1 MAIAISNLN
10 SATSM
15 ATESFLTELQ
25 STDTTEVFGGSGEGS
40 IGIEGGSL
48 GESLRVSHP
57 VPFPLPFP
65 IYPPRPPVISCPP
78 PHPVPIHPTPRPLPI
93 HQFPREYT
101 DSYN

>member
-10 SATSM
+10 SANST
-15 ATESFLTELQ
+15 ATDSFLTELQ
-25 STDTTEVFGGSGEGS
+25 STDTNEVFGGSGEGS

-48 GESLRVSHP
+48 GESLCVSHP

-78 PHPVPIHPTPRPLPI
+78 LHPVPIHPTPPPVLI
-93 HQFPREYT
+93 HQLLHEYIGT
-101 DSYN
+101 YN